1 MSKIEV
7 DTVVPQSGT
16 TITIGESGDTVALG
30 SGATQTGFG
39 TTNIDDNGTA
49 TAITIDSSNNVGI
62 KNSSPSHTL
71 DISDTSTT
79 AKTLRVGQSSGVSNA
94 DATMIISNGGT
105 GDAMLR
111 FDYEGSNTD
120 RARLGTSSSGQNL
133 LFFTAGNNERM
144 RIDSSGELLIGTT
157 SSITTSGKLSV
168 QGSSSNDQYL
178 SFIRNTNTSLGQGMV
193 IRVDHTNNRDILLC
207 NANGTDVFKVRA
219 NGNVGINTNS
229 PEKLLEVQGTS
240 SYNTAVFLVENN
252 NTSTFNSQVLEVRG
266 GRATTN
272 GSYYLIQGTNG
283 NSSGI
288 FRVFD
293 NGDVRNT
300 NNSYGGIS
308 DQKLKENIVDA
319 NSQWNDIKSLPIR
332 KYSLTHENSATPT
345 QIGVIAQELES
356 AGMNGLVEETVDRDE
371 EGNDLGTTT
380 KSVKYSVLYMKAVKA
395 LQEALTEIDNLK
407 ARVNTLEGN

>member
-79 AKTLRVGQSSGVSNA
+79 AKTLRVGQSSGTSNA

-219 NGNVGINTNS
+219 NGKVGIGTNS